1 MQTVI
6 AEMAR
11 RYGATRQRENRR
23 EACKCRGGD
32 RNGNCIGCDAVEVHK
47 KFQRQRGRDGDCG
60 RRGEEIREPLL
71 PGENGMP
78 GTAKIIVQELNGTR
92 KEYPSIYDLEL
103 MDFDVEDENGDGIFE
118 PGEHVFIRR
127 IRVRNIGG
135 YSLLLI
141 LIPMDTN

>member
-1 MQTVI
+1 
-6 AEMAR
+6 
-11 RYGATRQRENRR
+11 
-23 EACKCRGGD
+23 
-32 RNGNCIGCDAVEVHK
+32 
-47 KFQRQRGRDGDCG
+47 
-60 RRGEEIREPLL
+60 
-71 PGENGMP
+71 MP

-127 IRVRNIGG
+127 IRVRNIGE

-141 LIPMDTN
+141 LILMDTN